1 LKFAFIGAHVQEFPV
16 KEMCRVLQ
24 VSRSGYY
31 AWQSRPESPR
41 AQRRMRLLV
50 AIRAAHTQSRESYG
64 SPRVHAVLIS
74 GGEPV
79 CVNTVARL
87 MRNEHLQA
95 RTRRKFRVTTD
106 SSHGL
111 PVAPNLL
118 NRDFTASAPNR
129 KWVADI
135 TFIPTGEGWM
145 YLAAVLDLHSRRL
158 VGWAMSERMK
168 ADLVIAA
175 LVMAIET
182 RRPPAGLIHHSDRG
196 SQYASQAFRSVLA
209 AHRMQASMSRK
220 GDVYDNAAME
230 SCFGTIKTELVHKA
244 SYATRAA
251 ARQAIFE
258 YIEVFYN
265 RQRLHSTLGYRS
277 PALFEQALTGV
288 P

>member
-1 LKFAFIGAHVQEFPV
+1 
-16 KEMCRVLQ
+16 
-24 VSRSGYY
+24 
-31 AWQSRPESPR
+31 
-41 AQRRMRLLV
+41 MRLLV